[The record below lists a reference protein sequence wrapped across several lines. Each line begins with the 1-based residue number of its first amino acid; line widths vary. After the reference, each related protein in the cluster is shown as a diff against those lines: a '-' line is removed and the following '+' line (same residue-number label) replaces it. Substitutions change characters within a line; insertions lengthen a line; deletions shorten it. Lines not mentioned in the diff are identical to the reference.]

1 MVHPVVFTSVGE
13 ALEYIVKR
21 YECAD
26 PYVFS
31 FKNDQIMAL
40 TMQSD
45 LSEIRRMLGDAWCKS
60 LPDYD
65 LLKKMFNL
73 TVELNKKGGGMGR
86 PPVSVAGDDIV
97 RRMKTVLGYFSFK
110 AFSERFKRYISERE
124 KFNEAQ
130 KKEHPMPSF
139 TPRIFDPKTPKIPEP
154 AMDEPATPEPKTPE
168 PIMTVPS
175 SPVKSSITRSEVV
188 VPETTPLFAKQFA
201 TLVKPSDV
209 KKIWQEGKAEIE
221 RLNSSASSVDSDDDE
236 EVCVVKRT
244 KEPMIVVKDLHCV
257 EEQEDLKAYSALLAK
272 TSKKKGAEVQ
282 PVSSKPASKEK
293 GGKKELKR
301 YIQKHSWKVAD
312 GAVIAALRTVAELL
326 LKAAEDMEDDKE

>member
-1 MVHPVVFTSVGE
+1 MVRPVVFTTIGE

-26 PYVFS
+26 PFVFS

-86 PPVSVAGDDIV
+86 TPVSVAGDDIV
-97 RRMKTVLGYFSFK
+97 RRMKTVLGYFSFR

-124 KFNEAQ
+124 KFIEAQ
-130 KKEHPMPSF
+130 KKEHP
-139 TPRIFDPKTPKIPEP
+139 KTPEIPEP

-168 PIMTVPS
+168 PIMTVPP
-175 SPVKSSITRSEVV
+175 SPVKPSITRSEAV

-209 KKIWQEGKAEIE
+209 KKLWQEGKAEFE
-221 RLNSSASSVDSDDDE
+221 RLNSSASSEADSDEE

-244 KEPMIVVKDLHCV
+244 KEPMFVVKDAHSV
-257 EEQEDLKAYSALLAK
+257 EEEEDLKAYSALLAK
-272 TSKKKGAEVQ
+272 TSKKKGAEVE
-282 PVSSKPASKEK
+282 PALSKPASKEK

-301 YIQKHSWKVAD
+301 YIQKHSWKAAD
-312 GAVIAALRTVAELL
+312 GAVVAALRTVAELL
-326 LKAAEDMEDDKE
+326 MKAAQDMEDDRE